1 MLSVCT
7 GPQKYTAYAVCPT
20 KHGDNLSTTNQ
31 WGPMVTH
38 NTVLKA
44 APSHTCT
51 TSMGT
56 TDQQKQLGP
65 QHKDECAPITDS
77 LQG

>member
-1 MLSVCT
+1 MLSVDVTPKVHGMCSV
-7 GPQKYTAYAVCPT
+7 P

-44 APSHTCT
+44 APSHTRT

-56 TDQQKQLGP
+56 TDPQEQMGP
-65 QHKDECAPITDS
+65 QHKGECARIADS